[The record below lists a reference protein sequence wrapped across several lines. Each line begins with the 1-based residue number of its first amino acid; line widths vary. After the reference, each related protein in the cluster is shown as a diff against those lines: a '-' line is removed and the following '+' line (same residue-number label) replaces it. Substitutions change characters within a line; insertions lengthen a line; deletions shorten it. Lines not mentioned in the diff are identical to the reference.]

1 MIEPIL
7 SLQLFSMRA
16 LGDLDTQLSEAAR
29 AGFRVVEPLEIHL
42 RDAGI
47 LRNALQ
53 RHGLSA
59 PSAHVSFEALRGEP
73 IRFVDAC
80 RECGIGHLFVLH
92 PADALRAEMSSTWQR
107 LGRELGVLAE
117 RFETDGV
124 VLGYHNKTTGFDR
137 LLSGRYGFELMFDAA
152 KGSPLVWQADIAWLA
167 RAQSNPAE
175 WLKRYRSVLVSAH
188 IKDQAPES
196 VSPHEE
202 EGWTDVG
209 SGILVWPALWHVA
222 ITSGARLLVVE
233 HDNPLEPFAFAQRS
247 LTYLRRF
254 IS

>member
-29 AGFRVVEPLEIHL
+29 AGFRAVEPLEIHL
-42 RDAGI
+42 RDADT
-47 LRNALQ
+47 LREALQ

-59 PSAHVSFEALRGEP
+59 PSAHVGLDALRGEP
-73 IRFVDAC
+73 MRFVDAC
-80 RECGIGHLFVLH
+80 RECGIEHLFALH
-92 PADALRAEMSSTWQR
+92 PANAFKTETSNAWQR
-107 LGRELGVLAE
+107 LGHELGTLAE
-117 RFETDGV
+117 RFEVDGV
-124 VLGYHNKTTGFDR
+124 VVGYHNKTTGFDR
-137 LLSGRYGFELMFDAA
+137 LLGGRYGFELMFDAA

-167 RAQSNPAE
+167 RAQNNPAE
-175 WLKRYRSVLVSAH
+175 WLKRYRNVLVSAH
-188 IKDQAPES
+188 IKDQAPDG
-196 VSPHEE
+196 VSPPEE

-209 SGILVWPALWHVA
+209 SGILVWPALWRIA

-233 HDNPLEPFAFAQRS
+233 HDNPLKPFEFAQRS

-254 IS
+254 TS